1 MKISLRRRHTLMV
14 EYGVFSPKRD
24 NFTFFSGDSK
34 SQRASKLHYWFK
46 SYGDFAE
53 WVNFANWWRCIGK
66 GLRLQPAQ
74 QAFFLSNGVRGFGNP
89 IHSYQLGYEL
99 VFCLGTTLTKQS
111 ALHLH
116 ESCWNSKR
124 LTPCTEINWVL
135 GRLNLQGFW
144 TGKSQA
150 KLGEMMS
157 PHRPQLNTSWTTS
170 Q

>member
-1 MKISLRRRHTLMV
+1 MV
-14 EYGVFSPKRD
+14 HSVIKETILHFL
-24 NFTFFSGDSK
+24 GDSK
-34 SQRASKLHYWFK
+34 SQRASKLNYWFK

-53 WVNFANWWRCIGK
+53 WVNFACWWRCIGK
-66 GLRLQPAQ
+66 GLQPAQ
-74 QAFFLSNGVRGFGNP
+74 QACFLCNGVRGLGNL

-99 VFCLGTTLTKQS
+99 IFCWGTTLTKQS

-144 TGKSQA
+144 TGQSQA